1 MDCLVEEETELR
13 ETQGKCPGLQ
23 VVVAA
28 SPREQSLSASLH
40 TWSSSLK
47 AHVVHLDEKC
57 ADFTQLQKKRNSIWL
72 LHYLYTWFH
81 IVLIILLYFQVIK
94 TLSLQLL
101 D

>member
-13 ETQGKCPGLQ
+13 ETQVQCPGLQ
-23 VVVAA
+23 VAVAT

-57 ADFTQLQKKRNSIWL
+57 ADFTQLQKKKETQ
-72 LHYLYTWFH
+72 YGCF
-81 IVLIILLYFQVIK
+81 IIYILGFI
-94 TLSLQLL
+94 
-101 D
+101 